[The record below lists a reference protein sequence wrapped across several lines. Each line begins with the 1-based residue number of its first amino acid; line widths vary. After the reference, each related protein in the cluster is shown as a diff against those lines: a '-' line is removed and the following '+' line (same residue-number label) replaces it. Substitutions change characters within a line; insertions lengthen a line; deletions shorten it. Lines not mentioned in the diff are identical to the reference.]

1 MYRLQS
7 LCELSA
13 PEGSRGDHR
22 KATAALTPPAGGL
35 GTSADPPVRPAAA
48 MNAELVSKY
57 GEHPVAAGVAQ
68 SGMVYVT
75 ANAET
80 WIFTVLLRCPAGT
93 SCILVAG
100 RGWAQHEPAKPGRE
114 T

>member
-1 MYRLQS
+1 MHEQL
-7 LCELSA
+7 A
-13 PEGSRGDHR
+13 
-22 KATAALTPPAGGL
+22 
-35 GTSADPPVRPAAA
+35 
-48 MNAELVSKY
+48 SKY

-75 ANAET
+75 ANPET
-80 WIFTVLLRCPAGT
+80 GTFTVLLRRPDGI

-100 RGWAQHEPAKPGRE
+100 RGWAQHEPAKPGQD